1 MYFSGS
7 NTCQSK
13 RKPRK
18 RWPQCSHTT

>member
-1 MYFSGS
+1 MYFSGF

-13 RKPRK
+13 RKSRE